1 VVLSAKG
8 IRARSG
14 DDKGNKPSEHGPIFR
29 RQGTAYMSK
38 RIGIVVD
45 SPADF
50 PEGMIEDL
58 GIHVLPVHIFVDG
71 KDHLHGVDI
80 SNKEVSKH
88 LKDHRKVYTR
98 PFFPGECADFFE
110 RLCERYDKIFSFHIS
125 DQLSGNFKSAKS
137 SIHLLFEDQAAKL
150 NLIDT
155 GNVSVG
161 QGLMVKK
168 ALELLKDGSSTFDL
182 ETRLEPYKRNS
193 FLFIAVDNL
202 YWLKEGGR
210 VSSFSAFL
218 GGMLDIK
225 PIITLSNSKLIPIEK
240 HRGKRQ
246 ALDRI
251 IEMGAQTAK
260 SIHSDFEL
268 WVGHLD
274 ATDDALYVR
283 DRVSRMLGKSRAEIT
298 VLEVGPT
305 IAVHAGPGSLCLGML
320 PKAEP

>member
-1 VVLSAKG
+1 M
-8 IRARSG
+8 
-14 DDKGNKPSEHGPIFR
+14 P
-29 RQGTAYMSK
+29 K

-80 SNKEVSKH
+80 GNKEVSEH
-88 LKDHRKVYTR
+88 LKGRRKVYTR
-98 PFFPGECADFFE
+98 PFFPGECADFLE
-110 RLCERYDKIFSFHIS
+110 KLCERYDEIFCFHIS
-125 DQLSGNFKSAKS
+125 NQLSGNFKSAKS
-137 SIHLLFEDQAAKL
+137 SIRLLFEDQAAKVK
-150 NLIDT
+150 LIDT

-168 ALELLKDGSSTFDL
+168 ALELIKNGSSTFNL
-182 ETRLEPYKRNS
+182 ETRLEPYKSNS
-193 FLFIAVDNL
+193 FLFITVDNL
-202 YWLKEGGR
+202 HWLKEGGR

-218 GGMLDIK
+218 GGVLDIK
-225 PIITLSNSKLIPIEK
+225 PIITLSDSRLIPVEK

-260 SIHSDFEL
+260 RMRGDFEI

-274 ATDDALYVR
+274 AADDALYVR
-283 DRVSRMLGKSRAEIT
+283 DRVSHILGKSRAEIT
-298 VLEVGPT
+298 VVEVGPT

-320 PKAEP
+320 PRGEL